1 MRPSLVAAAT
11 RFLPLQGNTTGDEV
25 KVCAP
30 VVQVF
35 FTWRFPGVRPTSSPA
50 LVVAKTV
57 PSGPNAGPADP
68 AIAPLAG
75 CQLLT
80 CLVARSRAQ
89 TPPGLP
95 LQPGV
100 AA

>member
-1 MRPSLVAAAT
+1 MRPSDAAAT
-11 RFLPLQGNTTGDEV
+11 RVLPFQGNTTGDETRS
-25 KVCAP
+25 CPPA
-30 VVQVF
+30 VQVF
-35 FTWRFPGVRPTSSPA
+35 FTWRFPGVRATSSPA

-68 AIAPLAG
+68 AIMPREG

-80 CLVARSRAQ
+80 CFVARSRAQ
-89 TPPGLP
+89 TPPGAP